1 MTKSNEI
8 LSLKGVSKSFPAT
21 ARGGEPIEILDL
33 IDLVLYPATS
43 MAITGKSGSGKSTLL
58 QISAGLLSCESGEV
72 HFDGKRLNKLND
84 VQLSKVRSNS
94 MGFIF
99 QSSLLLDDFTALE
112 NVMVPAMIMGIGEKD
127 ARTKALHLL
136 ESVGLGDRLTH
147 KSDQLSGGE
156 RQRVAIARALVNEP
170 LVLFADEPTGS
181 LDERNAALIEDMLFS
196 LVAEK
201 QVALM
206 LITHNIP
213 FASRCD
219 CVFKLHNR
227 KLEALT

>member
-8 LSLKGVSKSFPAT
+8 LLLKAVSKSFPAT
-21 ARGGEPIEILDL
+21 ARGGEPIEILDA
-33 IDLVLYPATS
+33 IDLSLSPATS

-58 QISAGLLSCESGEV
+58 QISAGLLSCETGEV
-72 HFDGKRLNKLND
+72 LFDGKRLNSLD
-84 VQLSKVRSNS
+84 DGRLSKIRSTR

-112 NVMVPAMIMGIGEKD
+112 NVTVSAMIRGLGEKE
-127 ARTKALHLL
+127 ARSKALALL
-136 ESVGLGDRLTH
+136 ESVGLGDRLAH

-181 LDERNAALIEDMLFS
+181 LDERNAALIEDMLFD

-206 LITHNIP
+206 LITHNMP

-219 CVFKLHNR
+219 QVYRLHNR
-227 KLEALT
+227 KLEAIR